1 MKLKRLLIFII
12 TCLSLQSFSQTK
24 QTKSFELNWNLSAQL
39 ALPNDKSNLYP
50 LVQNNYIDAKGL
62 PAFDVQWEVAE
73 KSNVVDFRLKNL
85 RYESIDIAKYTS
97 LAGVEIPVELSP
109 SFVISKGGEHYYA
122 LLSLTPLLMSDNK
135 VTRLVSFELEYELGS
150 RRSRKSMALVE
161 DSVLANGTWYKFAV
175 DRTGIFKLNSSFLQ
189 QLGIDVSTL
198 DPRNIRIYG
207 NGGAMLPQLNGSFRH
222 ENLQE
227 NSVYVSGEQD
237 GVFNSNDFV
246 LFYAVGPDDWET
258 SSESNITHRKNR
270 YSDQAFYFISVDNGI
285 GKRISTA
292 PVIETVATDQISS
305 FKDFVFYE
313 KDLTNLFGS
322 GQQWFGD
329 SFQIKNTRNYS
340 IDFQNLDT
348 SSEVLFRVRAVAESS
363 STSSMNVQI
372 DGLSSF
378 DINFAAINGNSYV
391 RASATTKEFST
402 NLIDGDIDLA
412 ISYNNNGNPSA
423 DAHLDYIEVIGDKL
437 LIANGDQFSFRNYLS
452 KTSGKVLEYEI
463 ANVENIDPCLGRDR
477 FSQPQEDYKPKR
489 IERWFSFQSQF
500 WRAERIRPCKQ
511 F

>member
-1 MKLKRLLIFII
+1 
-12 TCLSLQSFSQTK
+12 
-24 QTKSFELNWNLSAQL
+24 
-39 ALPNDKSNLYP
+39 
-50 LVQNNYIDAKGL
+50 
-62 PAFDVQWEVAE
+62 
-73 KSNVVDFRLKNL
+73 
-85 RYESIDIAKYTS
+85 
-97 LAGVEIPVELSP
+97 
-109 SFVISKGGEHYYA
+109 
-122 LLSLTPLLMSDNK
+122 
-135 VTRLVSFELEYELGS
+135 
-150 RRSRKSMALVE
+150 
-161 DSVLANGTWYKFAV
+161 
-175 DRTGIFKLNSSFLQ
+175 
-189 QLGIDVSTL
+189 
-198 DPRNIRIYG
+198 
-207 NGGAMLPQLNGSFRH
+207 MLPQLNGSFRH

-378 DINFAAINGNSYV
+378 DINFNSIIMALLCKSLSSNQRIFDELNRWGYRLGNFLQQQRKS
-391 RASATTKEFST
+391 
-402 NLIDGDIDLA
+402 
-412 ISYNNNGNPSA
+412 
-423 DAHLDYIEVIGDKL
+423 
-437 LIANGDQFSFRNYLS
+437 LS
-452 KTSGKVLEYEI
+452 RCAFGLY
-463 ANVENIDPCLGRDR
+463 
-477 FSQPQEDYKPKR
+477 
-489 IERWFSFQSQF
+489 
-500 WRAERIRPCKQ
+500 
-511 F
+511 